1 MGSAVPFKRGEI
13 FTLCTKWWTSSPAI
27 EKLSRASK
35 ALGMSEIMPMSIAP
49 VIFSNDHWI
58 QYITG
63 QPVEWIPAHHTR
75 FLHPNT
81 LLMLLRSDLGAHC
94 MSHWNA
100 VQWQGYLFD
109 DLAELRMHD
118 GYYPVNESVLQL
130 QVVNG
135 ELVLI
140 AGGLATQY

>member
-1 MGSAVPFKRGEI
+1 MKVPSKRNDM
-13 FTLCTKWWTSSPAI
+13 FVTCAKWWTSSDQII
-27 EKLSRASK
+27 ELSRATK
-35 ALGMSEIMPMSIAP
+35 ALGTFELMLMSIAP
-49 VIFSNDHWI
+49 TLFSNDHWI

-81 LLMLLRSDLGAHC
+81 LLLLLRSDLGAHC

-109 DLAELRMHD
+109 DLEELRQQD

-135 ELVLI
+135 EVVLI